1 MPSTHPQPI
10 ETLQEEKAERLNV
23 LKQEFIQLRK
33 EHKELKRKN
42 QELREKLRQKLEE
55 VAEKEQLPIM
65 PQPKEGKQV
74 AE

>member
-10 ETLQEEKAERLNV
+10 ETLQEGKAERLNA

-42 QELREKLRQKLEE
+42 QELRERIRRKLGE
-55 VAEKEQLPIM
+55 VERETASMQ
-65 PQPKEGKQV
+65 
-74 AE
+74 